1 MKNLL
6 FPLLT
11 LFLFI
16 LLLSFIS
23 CQREDPST
31 KLKPLVDKY
40 VEIWNTGNTEGIEEI
55 IHPDFELRMTPKF
68 EPEKG
73 IEKFKES
80 VKKWRTIYPDFHIT
94 IHEVVYDVDKA
105 AARWTITATH
115 TGEGWGPPTGKQVEV
130 MGISIIHFKDGKVKD
145 EWIAGNNLYWMQQL
159 GYKLVPPSEE

>member
-1 MKNLL
+1 MKNLFFQL
-6 FPLLT
+6 LRYSFPVLLIS
-11 LFLFI
+11 L
-16 LLLSFIS
+16 IS
-23 CQREDPST
+23 CQQEDPSV

-40 VEIWNTGNTEGIEEI
+40 VEIWNTGNLEGIEKV
-55 IHPDFELRMTPKF
+55 IHPDFELRMAPKF

-73 IEKFKES
+73 IDKFEES
-80 VKKWRTIYPDFHIT
+80 VKKWRAIYPDFHIT
-94 IHEVVYDVDKA
+94 VHEVVYGTNKA

-115 TGEGWGPPTGKQVEV
+115 TGEGWGPPTGKHVNV